1 MSGLNRGAAAA
12 QSIEVPEANARFKEA
27 CRYQHSMRQKVIYLD
42 SPMSPMV
49 FMPTHPGPWA
59 IHTNSSCYAQLKSYV
74 FDVECQ
80 IALYEAMQTDQRE
93 AVLYEATR
101 KIYRLREFLDRC
113 NRDLAAFASA
123 GLDYD
128 SLPTDWDCIW
138 NDQMMTW
145 VACEQG
151 KPIGERDRDALPG
164 SAEINVIDLMATL
177 RRSIAEDDKAKPEPA
192 PQPEKSKPA
201 KAAAPKASKKRA
213 S

>member
-1 MSGLNRGAAAA
+1 MSSLNRGAAAA
-12 QSIEVPEANARFKEA
+12 QSIEVLEPNARFKEA
-27 CRYQHSMRQKVIYLD
+27 CRYQHTMRQKVIYLD

-113 NRDLAAFASA
+113 NRDLVAFASA

-164 SAEINVIDLMATL
+164 SAAINVIDLMATL